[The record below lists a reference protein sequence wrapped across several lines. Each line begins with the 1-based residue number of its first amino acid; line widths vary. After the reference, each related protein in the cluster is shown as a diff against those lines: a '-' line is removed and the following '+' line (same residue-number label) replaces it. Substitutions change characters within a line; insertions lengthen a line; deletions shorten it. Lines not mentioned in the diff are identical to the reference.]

1 MYTNKRQQ
9 GTKYANEKK
18 SNVKNRYWN
27 NGQQNNFEQ
36 NMLWIGRAR
45 HNIYK
50 EVTLYTK
57 DLSIIDWLHNLNI

>member
-36 NMLWIGRAR
+36 NTLWIGRAR

-50 EVTLYTK
+50 EVKLYTK